1 MTQALVAGRW
11 PHSCAS
17 PRGPGVPSHRQRC
30 GEAPAARQEAEAEPC
45 TPLTA
50 RVASAAER
58 APVPETAEVGVATH
72 FPFLIVFL
80 PRRGSSTGST
90 VSPMFSMSKVS
101 PSEMACSMMS
111 R

>member
-1 MTQALVAGRW
+1 M
-11 PHSCAS
+11 
-17 PRGPGVPSHRQRC
+17 
-30 GEAPAARQEAEAEPC
+30 GE
-45 TPLTA
+45 
-50 RVASAAER
+50 
-58 APVPETAEVGVATH
+58 PVTH

-80 PRRGSSTGST
+80 PSRGSRTGSM